1 MCVVQIGQ
9 QRGQSVC
16 GVLTVHCVHCR
27 TFELTATLPL
37 DKDLIV
43 RVKDY
48 DLVTS
53 DDLIGETVI
62 DLENRFLT
70 KMRAT
75 CGIPQTYFT

>member
-1 MCVVQIGQ
+1 MPIG
-9 QRGQSVC
+9 SAVY
-16 GVLTVHCVHCR
+16 CVHRR

-43 RVKDY
+43 RIKDY
-48 DLVTS
+48 DLISS

-70 KMRAT
+70 KRRAT